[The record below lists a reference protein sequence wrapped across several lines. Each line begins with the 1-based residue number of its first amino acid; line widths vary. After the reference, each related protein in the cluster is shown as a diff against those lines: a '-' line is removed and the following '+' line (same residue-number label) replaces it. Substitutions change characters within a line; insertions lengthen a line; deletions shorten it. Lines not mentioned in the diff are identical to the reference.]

1 MSQSFDPNDR
11 LVLVTARLSGPRSE
25 GGFQFAL
32 DTGATYTII
41 SSHVAALLGYDPA
54 AAGERARLTTASGIE
69 YVPRIVVNKVQAL
82 GLERM
87 GFAVLCH
94 TLPPSARVDGLL
106 GLDFLRGHRLVLD
119 FRNGVV
125 SLE

>member
-1 MSQSFDPNDR
+1 MSQRFGPNDR

-32 DTGATYTII
+32 DTGATYTIV

-54 AAGERARLTTASGIE
+54 ATGERERLTTASGIE
-69 YVPRIVVNKVQAL
+69 HVPRFVVDEIRAL
-82 GLERM
+82 GLKRM

-106 GLDFLRGHRLVLD
+106 GLDFLRGRRLVLD
-119 FRNGVV
+119 FRAGVV